1 MTSGIWKR
9 LEEWKTNPKA
19 GKQMENN
26 RTQLGDEWEARF
38 QGSQSHAG
46 KWKQMG
52 RDMKKIDANGRQLGD
67 KGLKWNTHN
76 KVGKLEDKWQARFTK
91 MENKWKKLRHQ
102 TWGEKSVSARD
113 LGDKWDLKRPG
124 EKYKIQGSHYQNPAE
139 KNWVT
144 NNSETNGQW
153 GAPTGSQ
160 DSNAN
165 PARTLQKWPSD
176 PQTVGRIQKFGSWQC
191 R

>member
-1 MTSGIWKR
+1 METSGKHKFTSCERRTNRQEQETNETLKWKDHTIGRQVGLPKERPAERRCKTSWETSVEKRRQLDGDRCEMTSGIWKR

-67 KGLKWNTHN
+67 KGLQMAG
-76 KVGKLEDKWQARFTK
+76 KVHKNGKQ
-91 MENKWKKLRHQ
+91 MKKTETPNMGREI
-102 TWGEKSVSARD
+102 GKC
-113 LGDKWDLKRPG
+113 KRPWRQMG
-124 EKYKIQGSHYQNPAE
+124 FKTRRRKM
-139 KNWVT
+139 
-144 NNSETNGQW
+144 
-153 GAPTGSQ
+153 
-160 DSNAN
+160 
-165 PARTLQKWPSD
+165 
-176 PQTVGRIQKFGSWQC
+176 
-191 R
+191 